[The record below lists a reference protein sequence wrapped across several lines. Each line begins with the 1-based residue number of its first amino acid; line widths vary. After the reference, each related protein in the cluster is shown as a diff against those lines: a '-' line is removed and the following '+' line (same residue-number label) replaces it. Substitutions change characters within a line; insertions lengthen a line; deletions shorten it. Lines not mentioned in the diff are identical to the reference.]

1 MNIKI
6 IIYIDL
12 LLLFQKMLLSKLI
25 KFVIYTCGKYSIDE
39 SHGLPHSMNV
49 LCYANKIFEEEIY
62 KKPYIEKQER
72 LIYVSAI
79 LHDMCDK
86 KYVNEDEGIIQIEDF
101 LKDKLEKYEIDA
113 TKKIISTMS
122 YSKVKK
128 NGFPDLNIYQ
138 TAYHI
143 VREADLLTAYDFDRS
158 MIYHMKTSNADLKT
172 AYENARHLFMK
183 RVLKHNEDNLFFTDF
198 AKRESII
205 LHNIALKRIWQ
216 WNKIIYNIH
225 L

>member
-1 MNIKI
+1 
-6 IIYIDL
+6 
-12 LLLFQKMLLSKLI
+12 MLLTKLF

-49 LCYANKIFEEEIY
+49 LCYANKIFEEELH
-62 KKPYIEKQER
+62 KKPYLQKQKR
-72 LIYVSAI
+72 LIYVSAA

-86 KYVNEDEGIIQIEDF
+86 KYVNEDEGIKEIEFF
-101 LKDKLEKYEIDA
+101 LNDKLDKNEIDV
-113 TKKIISTMS
+113 TKSIISTMS

-128 NGFPDLNIYQ
+128 NGFPDLQTYQ

-172 AYENARHLFMK
+172 AYENARQLFME
-183 RVLKHNEDNLFFTDF
+183 RVLKHNDDKLFFTDF
-198 AKRESII
+198 AKRESIV
-205 LHNIALKRIWQ
+205 LHNNALQRIWQ
-216 WNKIIYNIH
+216 WNKIIYNTH